1 MEGAPKIRKFAI
13 TLKQLREMLKHE
25 RVMLDGFTNYSRR
38 FNLKALH
45 RILRDE
51 QPEIITA
58 LYDKYGAEN
67 PLVEKL
73 LHIAD
78 IEMER
83 ANWLQERLGSCAKRI
98 NIVRTT
104 LFDLYNTT
112 RIEGI
117 REALDQFTSQ
127 REMLC
132 RLLET
137 DAPLSMADREYL
149 LELLRDP
156 SAEPAIKR
164 MSKRKSTHNK
174 TV

>member
-25 RVMLDGFTNYSRR
+25 RVMLDGLINHSRR

-45 RILRDE
+45 RVLRNE
-51 QPEIITA
+51 QPELITA
-58 LYDKYGAEN
+58 LYDKYGNGN

-73 LHIAD
+73 VHIAD
-78 IEMER
+78 IEMDR
-83 ANWLQERLGSCAKRI
+83 ADWLQERLGSCAKRI

-132 RLLET
+132 KLLKT

-156 SAEPAIKR
+156 LTDPAVKR
-164 MSKRKSTHNK
+164 MSKRKSTPNQ
-174 TV
+174 